1 MTKFTRFQVNILIFF
16 HLYSTLIARVSV
28 EKESEFRRTPQIFV
42 EEFFGILRNTLGT
55 PIFVPWLQG
64 LALKIGWFVG

>member
-1 MTKFTRFQVNILIFF
+1 M
-16 HLYSTLIARVSV
+16 
-28 EKESEFRRTPQIFV
+28 FV

-64 LALKIGWFVG
+64 KSFKPDDDDENFDEDCSG